1 MGYMIEITESKKEKL
16 TECTEKILRSAGK
29 MMQYLEDLGDS
40 NMDQRDDEDF
50 YDDDFEEMNHRDNMG
65 MRGGYGMR
73 DGYGMRGGIYQGGG
87 YGNRRGVKGT
97 GRYSRYR

>member
-16 TECTEKILRSAGK
+16 TECAEKILRSAGK

-40 NMDQRDDEDF
+40 NMDQRDDDDYYDEDF
-50 YDDDFEEMNHRDNMG
+50 DEMNYRDNMG
-65 MRGGYGMR
+65 MRG
-73 DGYGMRGGIYQGGG
+73 GYGMRGGIYQGGG